1 MKIATDRRGSRSCEP
16 DRCEAGAV
24 PATTRLHSQCLE
36 LDLHRL
42 ELRFADSR
50 LVEPQAVARLAHS
63 IEQCGQIVPCVVVA
77 PPESRDGEGGGASAL
92 VLIDGYRRV
101 GALRR
106 LGRDTVSVEQWGCDL
121 IAALLRVLAG
131 TQDRAFAT
139 IEQALLLRTLV
150 AEHGLSQHEVA
161 RRSGRDVSWVSRR
174 LQLLSG
180 LPDVALAAVRAG
192 RLSSWAA
199 NRVIAP
205 LARANPDHAE
215 RLLAMLAITPLS
227 TRELQCWFD
236 HYQQT
241 HWGSRE
247 HMVNRPRLF
256 IDTLQAN
263 TAWQAGA
270 RLRAGPEGEC
280 IGDLRC
286 LEAVIARLRKR
297 VAALRP
303 LPARLIA
310 AAPRLRTAIDALTR
324 ELEREDTHDPDRDPR
339 RGARPANAGTQ
350 PARDQPPAG
359 DVAQHRAADPA

>member
-1 MKIATDRRGSRSCEP
+1 M
-16 DRCEAGAV
+16 
-24 PATTRLHSQCLE
+24 TRPHSQCLE

-50 LVEPQAVARLAHS
+50 LIEPQAVARLAHS

-77 PPESRDGEGGGASAL
+77 TPESRDGEGGGASAL

-215 RLLAMLAITPLS
+215 RLLAMLATSPLS
-227 TRELQCWFD
+227 TLAGGA
-236 HYQQT
+236 
-241 HWGSRE
+241 GSTTTS
-247 HMVNRPRLF
+247 RPSGAPAS
-256 IDTLQAN
+256 TWS
-263 TAWQAGA
+263 TA
-270 RLRAGPEGEC
+270 RAC
-280 IGDLRC
+280 SSTRC
-286 LEAVIARLRKR
+286 RRTRRGRRGRACV
-297 VAALRP
+297 
-303 LPARLIA
+303 PARK
-310 AAPRLRTAIDALTR
+310 
-324 ELEREDTHDPDRDPR
+324 
-339 RGARPANAGTQ
+339 ANAS
-350 PARDQPPAG
+350 AIC
-359 DVAQHRAADPA
+359 AAWRR